1 MLTLFLISISLGV
14 FGAVWGE
21 ILTAQGFILDSYVKF
36 LERFPD
42 WIKKPLGYCSY
53 CLVGQLALMCG
64 FFMPEYN
71 PILHVFFIVYSIFF
85 TDIFTK
91 ILRI

>member
-1 MLTLFLISISLGV
+1 MLTLFLISISLGI

-21 ILTAQGFILDSYVKF
+21 ILTAQGFILDSYIKL
-36 LERFPD
+36 LERIPD
-42 WIKKPLGYCSY
+42 WLKKPLGYCSY
-53 CLVGQLALMCG
+53 CLVGQLALIGG
-64 FFMPEYN
+64 FFMPEYSI
-71 PILHVFFIVYSIFF
+71 ILHVFLIVYSIFF